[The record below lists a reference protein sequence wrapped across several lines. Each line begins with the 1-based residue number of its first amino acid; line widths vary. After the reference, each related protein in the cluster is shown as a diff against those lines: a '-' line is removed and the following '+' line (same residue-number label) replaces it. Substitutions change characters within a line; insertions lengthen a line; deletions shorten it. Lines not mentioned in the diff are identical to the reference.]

1 MKKILI
7 AALLLFS
14 ITLVAQERREYTLID
29 QNTVEVLIFQN
40 EILNSQGTMKLYDE
54 LWLNEG
60 EWKQYDNE
68 GNVNLTV
75 VFRKGKIRILES
87 LNNRKQVTIAYN

>member
-1 MKKILI
+1 
-7 AALLLFS
+7 
-14 ITLVAQERREYTLID
+14 
-29 QNTVEVLIFQN
+29 
-40 EILNSQGTMKLYDE
+40 MKLYDE

-75 VFRKGKIRILES
+75 IYRKGKIRILES